1 MLLFIKSSE
10 LLYDGFKK
18 IAQGCKAAFF
28 GGKQHYKPKKYDQHG
43 TTISWNSDRLDLRY
57 TPPRFIKYLDLV
69 NKRGLARLL
78 NRGSGVST
86 YFFLARICY
95 ACIWII

>member
-1 MLLFIKSSE
+1 M
-10 LLYDGFKK
+10 YDGFKK

-28 GGKQHYKPKKYDQHG
+28 GGKQHYKQKNTDQHG
-43 TTISWNSDRLDLRY
+43 TTISWNFDGLDLRY
-57 TPPRFIKYLDLV
+57 THPLDLV

-78 NRGSGVST
+78 DRGSGVST

-95 ACIWII
+95 VCIWII